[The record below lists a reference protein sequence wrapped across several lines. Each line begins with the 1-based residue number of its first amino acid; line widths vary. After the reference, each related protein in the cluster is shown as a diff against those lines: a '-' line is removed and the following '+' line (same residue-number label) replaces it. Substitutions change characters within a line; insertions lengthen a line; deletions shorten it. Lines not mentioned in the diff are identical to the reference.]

1 MSDGLDAQDIYKMEN
16 GAFLKACGSARIDAY
31 DLYSVFHAFG
41 LDTLLIGNDMESRD
55 NETCGER

>member
-1 MSDGLDAQDIYKMEN
+1 MDWIHRNISIKWRT
-16 GAFLKACGSARIDAY
+16 AFLKASGSQRIDAY